1 MPGGRT
7 FMKKRFIRNKKVR
20 YATVAA
26 VLTAMVIL
34 VAVLT
39 NVVLASVVERY
50 ELYTPLTPTLAFDVT
65 EDCYD
70 VLESNFEAHRQ
81 ENGTLPK
88 IQIWFCDLEETVKA
102 VGSENYYLYYTANAL
117 AERFDNIELKY
128 HDIYLNPEPVKPY
141 TISINPLTG
150 EEIVTPLNSHNVIVV
165 CGDYHRV
172 YKWTDFYVFADDE
185 SNTPWAYSGERK
197 LSSALMHAIDD
208 DPRIACMLTNHGE
221 VSYDYELL
229 TILDD
234 AGYTVVYI
242 DLYRDP
248 IPDTCDVIISYNPNT
263 DLVSDEL
270 SEISEKEI
278 LDTFLAED
286 GHSFFVFL
294 EKGTPNMPNFES
306 YIQEWGIETKY
317 DTNTTTGVSYR
328 YTVQDSAASLT
339 SDGYT
344 IYGYAAPVENNRF
357 VDASNQYVV
366 FGNATAL
373 AVTGEGYIA
382 QQNGTYVNTSGNR
395 TIYPLYRSS
404 ENALHWANGQVVDGG
419 ACILMSLTE
428 QKNATGSSYVGVIS
442 SVDFGT
448 RNYLQ
453 SAVYDNGDVLLTLF
467 EELGGRTVPTGLT
480 IKPFA
485 SYDISTLTTAQ
496 MLRWTIALAV
506 IPATVVLAV
515 AVVVLVKRRRA

>member
-1 MPGGRT
+1 
-7 FMKKRFIRNKKVR
+7 MKKRFIRNKKVR

-34 VAVLT
+34 VAVLA
-39 NVVLASVVERY
+39 NVVLSSVVERY
-50 ELYTPLTPTLAFDVT
+50 ELYTPLTPMMAFDLT

-70 VLESNFEAHRQ
+70 VLESKFEAYRK
-81 ENGTLPK
+81 EDGTLPK
-88 IQIWFCDLEETVKA
+88 IQIWFCNLEDAVKA
-102 VGSENYYLYYTANAL
+102 EGSENYYLYYTANAL

-128 HDIYLNPEPVKPY
+128 HDIYLNPAPVKPY
-141 TISINPLTG
+141 TISIHPLTG
-150 EEIVTPLNSHNVIVV
+150 EEIVTPLNSNNVIVV

-172 YKWTDFYVFADDE
+172 YKWTDFYVFADDT
-185 SNTPWAYSGERK
+185 STTPWAYSGERR

-208 DPRIACMLTNHGE
+208 DPRIACLLTNHGE
-221 VSYDYELL
+221 TSYDYELL

-248 IPDTCDVIISYNPNT
+248 IPDTCDLIISYNPNT
-263 DLVSDEL
+263 DLVSDDL
-270 SEISEKEI
+270 SETSEKEI
-278 LDTFLAED
+278 LDNFLAED

-306 YIQEWGIETKY
+306 YVKEWGIETKY
-317 DTNTTTGVSYR
+317 DTNGTTGVSYR
-328 YTVQDSAASLT
+328 YTVQDTSGSLT

-344 IYGYAAPVENNRF
+344 IYGYAALGENNRF
-357 VDASNQYVV
+357 VDSANEYVV

-382 QQNGTYVNTSGNR
+382 QQDGTYINTSGNR

-404 ENALHWANGQVVDGG
+404 ENALHWANGRVVDGG
-419 ACILMSLTE
+419 SCILMSLTE
-428 QKNATGSSYVGVIS
+428 QKNDTGSSYVGVVS

-448 RNYLQ
+448 RTYLQ

-467 EELGGRTVPTGLT
+467 EEIGDREAPVGLT

-485 SYDISTLTTAQ
+485 SYDISTITTAQ
-496 MLRWTIALAV
+496 MLRWTIALAA
-506 IPATVVLAV
+506 IPATVILVV
-515 AVVVLVKRRRA
+515 ATVVLIKRRRA

>member
-1 MPGGRT
+1 
-7 FMKKRFIRNKKVR
+7 MKKRFIRNKKVR

-34 VAVLT
+34 VVVLS
-39 NVVLASVVERY
+39 NVVLTSVVERY
-50 ELYTPLTPTLAFDVT
+50 ELYTPLTPTMAFDVT

-70 VLESNFEAHRQ
+70 VLESEFESYR
-81 ENGTLPK
+81 EDGGELPK
-88 IQIWFCDLEETVKA
+88 IQIWFCAVEDAVKA
-102 VGSENYYLYYTANAL
+102 EGSENYYLYYTANAL
-117 AERFDNIELKY
+117 AERFDNIELIY
-128 HDIYLNPEPVKPY
+128 HDIYLNPAPVKPY
-141 TISINPLTG
+141 TVSKHPLTG
-150 EEIVTPLNSHNVIVV
+150 EDIVAPLTSSNVIVV

-172 YKWTDFYVFADDE
+172 YKWTDFYVFADEE
-185 SNTPWAYSGERK
+185 STQPWAYSGERK

-208 DPRIACMLTNHGE
+208 DPRIACLLTNHGE
-221 VSYDYELL
+221 VSYDYELV

-263 DLVSDEL
+263 DLVSDDL

-278 LDTFLAED
+278 LDGFLAED

-306 YIQEWGIETKY
+306 YIKEWGIETKY
-317 DTNTTTGVSYR
+317 HKNNTTGVSYR
-328 YTVQDSAASLT
+328 YTVQDTSGSLT

-344 IYGYAAPVENNRF
+344 IYGYAAPSENNRF
-357 VDASNQYVV
+357 VDSANEYVV
-366 FGNATAL
+366 FGNPTAL

-382 QQNGTYVNTSGNR
+382 QQDGTYANTSGSR

-404 ENALHWANGQVVDGG
+404 ENTLYWANGQVVDGG
-419 ACILMSLTE
+419 PCILMSLTE
-428 QKNATGSSYVGVIS
+428 QKNDNGSSYVGVVS

-448 RNYLQ
+448 RSYLQ

-467 EELGGRTVPTGLT
+467 EEIGDRKAPVGLT

-485 SYDISTLTTAQ
+485 SYDISTITTAQ
-496 MLRWTIALAV
+496 MLRWTIALAA
-506 IPATVVLAV
+506 IPATVVLAT
-515 AVVVLVKRRRA
+515 AIVVLIKRRRA

>member
-1 MPGGRT
+1 
-7 FMKKRFIRNKKVR
+7 MKKRFIRNKKVR

-26 VLTAMVIL
+26 VLTAMVIF
-34 VAVLT
+34 VAVLS
-39 NVVLASVVERY
+39 NVVLTSVVERY
-50 ELYTPLTPTLAFDVT
+50 ELYTSLVPTMGFDVT

-70 VLESNFEAHRQ
+70 ILESEFEAYRK
-81 ENGTLPK
+81 EDGTLPK
-88 IQIWFCDLEETVKA
+88 IQIWFCALEDTVKA
-102 VGSENYYLYYTANAL
+102 EGSENYYLYYTATAL
-117 AERFDNIELKY
+117 AERFDNIELIY

-141 TISINPLTG
+141 THSTNPLTG
-150 EEIVTPLNSHNVIVV
+150 EDMIISLNTSSVIVV

-172 YKWTDFYVFADDE
+172 YRWTDFYVFADDE
-185 SNTPWAYSGERK
+185 STTPWAYSGERK

-208 DPRIACMLTNHGE
+208 DPRIACLLTNHGE

-248 IPDTCDVIISYNPNT
+248 IPATCDVIISYNPNT

-270 SEISEKEI
+270 SNISEKEI
-278 LDTFLAED
+278 LDNFLAQD

-294 EKGTPNMPNFES
+294 EKGTPKMPNFES

-317 DTNTTTGVSYR
+317 STNNTTGVSYR
-328 YTVQDSAASLT
+328 YMVQDTTGSLT

-344 IYGYAAPVENNRF
+344 IYGHAALGESNRF
-357 VDASNQYVV
+357 VDMANEYVV

-373 AVTGEGYIA
+373 SVTGQGYIA
-382 QQNGTYVNTSGNR
+382 QPNGTYTNTDETHPR
-395 TIYPLYRSS
+395 IIYPLYRSS
-404 ENALHWANGQVVDGG
+404 ENTLYWANGQVVGDGS
-419 ACILMSLTE
+419 CILMSLTE
-428 QKNATGSSYVGVIS
+428 QKNDTGSSYVGVIS
-442 SVDFGT
+442 SVNFGT
-448 RNYLQ
+448 RSYLQ

-467 EELGGRTVPTGLT
+467 EEIGDRKVPLGLT

-485 SYDISTLTTAQ
+485 SYDISTITTAQ
-496 MLRWTIALAV
+496 MLRWTIALTA
-506 IPATVVLAV
+506 IPAAVVLTV
-515 AVVVLVKRRRA
+515 AIVVLIKRRRA

>member
-1 MPGGRT
+1 
-7 FMKKRFIRNKKVR
+7 MKKRFIRNKKVR
-20 YATVAA
+20 HATVAA

-34 VAVLT
+34 VAVLA
-39 NVVLASVVERY
+39 NAVLSSVVERY
-50 ELYTPLTPTLAFDVT
+50 ELYTPLTPTMAFDVT
-65 EDCYD
+65 EDCYN
-70 VLESNFEAHRQ
+70 VLESTFEAYRQ
-81 ENGTLPK
+81 DGEALPK
-88 IQIWFCDLEETVKA
+88 IQIWFCDIEKNVKA
-102 VGSENYYLYYTANAL
+102 VGSENYYLYHTANAL

-128 HDIYLNPEPVKPY
+128 HDIYLNPEPVKSY
-141 TISINPLTG
+141 TVSINPITG
-150 EEIVTPLNSHNVIVV
+150 EEIVTPLNSNNVIVV
-165 CGDYHRV
+165 CGEYHRV
-172 YKWTDFYVFADDE
+172 YKWTDFYVFADEE
-185 SNTPWAYSGERK
+185 STEPWAYSGERK

-208 DPRIACMLTNHGE
+208 DPRIACLLTNHGE
-221 VSYDYELL
+221 VAYDYELL

-248 IPDTCDVIISYNPNT
+248 IPATCDVIISYNPNT
-263 DLVSDEL
+263 DLVADDLSD
-270 SEISEKEI
+270 ISEKEI
-278 LDTFLAED
+278 LDNFLAED

-294 EKGTPNMPNFES
+294 EKGTPKMPNFES
-306 YIQEWGIETKY
+306 YIKEWGIETKY
-317 DTNTTTGVSYR
+317 DTNSTTGVSYR
-328 YTVQDSAASLT
+328 YTVQDPSGSLT

-344 IYGYAAPVENNRF
+344 IYGYATKGESDRF
-357 VDASNQYVV
+357 VDVENEYVV

-382 QQNGTYVNTSGNR
+382 QQNGTYVNTNGNR

-404 ENALHWANGQVVDGG
+404 ENTLYWANGQVVDGG
-419 ACILMSLTE
+419 SCILMSLTE

-448 RNYLQ
+448 RTYLQ

-467 EELGGRTVPTGLT
+467 EETGERIAPVGLT

-485 SYDISTLTTAQ
+485 SYEISTITTAQ

-506 IPATVVLAV
+506 IPAAVIFAVAAVVLI
-515 AVVVLVKRRRA
+515 KRRRA

>member
-1 MPGGRT
+1 
-7 FMKKRFIRNKKVR
+7 MKKRFIRNKKVR

-34 VAVLT
+34 VAVLS
-39 NVVLASVVERY
+39 NAVLTSVVERY
-50 ELYTPLTPTLAFDVT
+50 ELYTPLTPTIAFDVT

-70 VLESNFEAHRQ
+70 ILEGEFEAYRGDKG
-81 ENGTLPK
+81 ELPK
-88 IQIWFCDLEETVKA
+88 IEIWFCALEDTVKA
-102 VGSENYYLYYTANAL
+102 EGSENYYLYYTANAL
-117 AERFDNIELKY
+117 AERFDNIELIY

-141 TISINPLTG
+141 TISINPITKEELVTTLT
-150 EEIVTPLNSHNVIVV
+150 SSSVIVV

-172 YKWTDFYVFADDE
+172 YRWTDFYVFADDE
-185 SNTPWAYSGERK
+185 STTPWAYSGERK

-208 DPRIACMLTNHGE
+208 DPRIACLLTNHGE

-234 AGYTVVYI
+234 AGYTVVYM
-242 DLYRDP
+242 DLYKDP
-248 IPDTCDVIISYNPNT
+248 IPETCDVIISYNPNT

-270 SEISEKEI
+270 SDISEKEI
-278 LDTFLAED
+278 LDDFLAED

-306 YIQEWGIETKY
+306 YIKEWGMEAKY
-317 DTNTTTGVSYR
+317 HKNNTTGVSYR
-328 YTVQDSAASLT
+328 YTVQDTSGSLT

-344 IYGYAAPVENNRF
+344 IYGHAVSGEGDRF
-357 VDASNQYVV
+357 VDAANEYVV

-382 QQNGTYVNTSGNR
+382 QQNGTYTNTSGNR
-395 TIYPLYRSS
+395 TVYPLYRSS
-404 ENALHWANGQVVDGG
+404 ENTLYWANGQVVDGG
-419 ACILMSLTE
+419 SCILMSLTE

-448 RNYLQ
+448 RDYLQ

-467 EELGGRTVPTGLT
+467 EEIGGRKVPVGLT

-485 SYDISTLTTAQ
+485 SYDISTITTAQ
-496 MLRWTIALAV
+496 MLRWTIVLAV
-506 IPATVVLAV
+506 IPATAVLVAAIVVLI
-515 AVVVLVKRRRA
+515 KRRRA